1 MASGPE
7 SQPNDQDEQ
16 RDRAWLRRLA
26 LLLLI
31 LLGTFGCMLLAA
43 QVAQSTLEIGPLDR
57 DVRSKVE
64 VDYDADKRRAAPL
77 VPQVVDAVKE
87 DLEAT
92 RPALDREMVTVVPV
106 VQIPPA
112 TPVAQV
118 TPTPTATPTLEPPR
132 TATPAPSDT
141 PSPTGVPTATAT
153 GTGTARPSDTP
164 MPTVSATP
172 TFTPVPATLT
182 PTPTET
188 RLPAITSTPTYT
200 PESPTDTPTASPS
213 PPTHTYTPTPIE
225 PTDTP
230 THTPTSTP
238 TPSSTPTDTPV
249 PPPVVLAIT
258 PNATVQGSGSD
269 PDIGVIIIGE
279 RFMGSV
285 ARLGESIWISILDVT
300 STMITGTLSPNIPA
314 GVYELT
320 VQNSDGQL
328 GVLPRAFTVHPRPN
342 LTNTLDSDV
351 ASIVTFGPAA
361 PPTDGDDDHLQ
372 IIFFEVPDGP
382 DDPLYIRVFDSDTG
396 GAHDETGVDGAFG
409 DTSMTYTLRGGPG
422 AYTDPDARSDHPGA
436 AGIGSGALIAQQVIG
451 EDATLDNTWW
461 VLPVTR
467 QQGELVGSSRLFKLV
482 IQGASGDDG
491 NWYQVAMS
499 ADPNANVEVGGT
511 RVFAYSWCVALPQ
524 PGDQVALYPFVP
536 SAVTSVTQFNFDFDV
551 SSGSDISLITP
562 VRDLTQVIQSGNGV
576 VASDSFFAFEGES
589 TTTWTAQ
596 YVAGIIP
603 IDRND
608 FSLWFLGDSTAALAI
623 FTAPTLVSPP

>member
-1 MASGPE
+1 MTSGPE

-16 RDRAWLRRLA
+16 QDRAWLRRLA

-31 LLGTFGCMLLAA
+31 LLGTFGCMLMAA
-43 QVAQSTLEIGPLDR
+43 QIAQSTLEIGPLDR

-64 VDYDADKRRAAPL
+64 VDYDADRRRAAPL

-87 DLEAT
+87 DLEVT

-112 TPVAQV
+112 TPIAQITPTPTV
-118 TPTPTATPTLEPPR
+118 TPTPEPPP

-141 PSPTGVPTATAT
+141 PSPTGAPTATAT
-153 GTGTARPSDTP
+153 ATGTARPSD
-164 MPTVSATP
+164 TP

-188 RLPAITSTPTYT
+188 RLPVITSTPTYT
-200 PESPTDTPTASPS
+200 PESPTDTPTASPQ
-213 PPTHTYTPTPIE
+213 PPTHTYTPIPTTPS
-225 PTDTP
+225 DTP
-230 THTPTSTP
+230 THTPTATLP
-238 TPSSTPTDTPV
+238 PPSTPTDTPTSTPI

-279 RFMGSV
+279 HFMGSI
-285 ARLGESIWISILDVT
+285 ARLGQNILISILDVT

-314 GVYELT
+314 GVYELA
-320 VQNSDGQL
+320 VQNSDGQE

-361 PPTDGDDDHLQ
+361 PLTDGDDDYLQ

-382 DDPLYIRVFDSDTG
+382 DDLLYIRVFDLDTG
-396 GAHDETGVDGAFG
+396 GANDETGADGAFG
-409 DTSMTYTLRGGPG
+409 DTSMTYALRGGPG
-422 AYTDPDARSDHPGA
+422 AYTEPDARSDHPGA
-436 AGIGSGALIAQQVIG
+436 AGIGSGTLIAQQIIG
-451 EDATLDNTWW
+451 EDATLDNTWG

-511 RVFAYSWCVALPQ
+511 RVFAYSWCAALPL

-536 SAVTSVTQFNFDFDV
+536 SAVTSVDQFNFDFDV
-551 SSGSDISLITP
+551 SSGSDITLITP
-562 VRDLTQVIQSGNGV
+562 VRDLTDVTQSGNGV
-576 VASDSFFAFEGES
+576 VASDIFFPFDGEKA
-589 TTTWTAQ
+589 TTWAAR
-596 YVAGIIP
+596 YVAGNVP
-603 IDRND
+603 TDKND